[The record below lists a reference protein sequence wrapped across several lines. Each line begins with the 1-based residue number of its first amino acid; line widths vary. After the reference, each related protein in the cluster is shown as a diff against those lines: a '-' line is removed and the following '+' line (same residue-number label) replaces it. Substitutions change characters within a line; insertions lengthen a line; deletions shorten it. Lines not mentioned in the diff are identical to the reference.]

1 MKTVQKLLIAGAL
14 AAGITGAFAGNFTF
28 VANAEDAPL
37 TDAENVQKVVTEYS
51 DLWTGTVVFKTGVP
65 VQWYVHVPEDTEPKG
80 CGATI
85 KIPGLGWG
93 TDTRNKEEDHLTL
106 EKGQNL
112 VYEFTPAETGDILV
126 TCWMGSACHYNYIHV
141 TADGIPDSNAVTG
154 GRGTTVPAA
163 TDTAETTTT
172 AVQTTTTAATTTT
185 VTTTTAANSGS
196 GSDATPNPKTGNSGA
211 GVALLLLLTSLGT
224 AVLTS
229 KRK

>member
-85 KIPGLGWG
+85 KIPSLGWG
-93 TDTRNKEEDHLTL
+93 TDSSRRAIIWCMSSHRR
-106 EKGQNL
+106 QPAIMS
-112 VYEFTPAETGDILV
+112 TPAGWVPDV
-126 TCWMGSACHYNYIHV
+126 
-141 TADGIPDSNAVTG
+141 IP
-154 GRGTTVPAA
+154 TT
-163 TDTAETTTT
+163 
-172 AVQTTTTAATTTT
+172 
-185 VTTTTAANSGS
+185 SM
-196 GSDATPNPKTGNSGA
+196 
-211 GVALLLLLTSLGT
+211 
-224 AVLTS
+224 
-229 KRK
+229 